1 MNITLINKNNLNH
14 FKGFITNQDANFIK
28 NDYKIIPIGLVAD
41 DLDNG
46 KNMAAGAI
54 CLRPDDYELKI
65 TSFYVSPEYRG
76 KGAGKYLLDKTKRIL
91 GDKDMEFDIEFL
103 IYGKEEENLAQFLE
117 DYGFSYAD
125 PEYEALEMTVVE
137 LEKTKLSG
145 KKGTGTPFSK
155 IPSRLFDIS
164 QAEAIKKGAIL
175 PFDGLDSES
184 IEKDISVGIVKDDL
198 IESYVAFEKLS
209 DTVLLLAGFHVGDNN
224 TATLLHMLEASMD
237 RILDKYPG
245 YARIIIQP
253 VNEVGSTL
261 ADSIYEDA
269 RDISCRYRYVI

>member
-14 FKGFITNQDANFIK
+14 FKGFITNQDANCIK

-41 DLDNG
+41 DLDGG

-54 CLRPDDYELKI
+54 CVRPDEYELKI

-76 KGAGKYLLDKTKRIL
+76 KGAGKYLLDKTKHIL

-103 IYGKEEENLAQFLE
+103 LYGKEEENLAQFLE
-117 DYGFSYAD
+117 EYGFSYAD
-125 PEYEALEMTVVE
+125 PEYEALEMTVVD
-137 LEKTKLSG
+137 LEKTKLNG
-145 KKGTGTPFSK
+145 KKGTGTPFSE
-155 IPSRLFDIS
+155 IPDKLFDIS
-164 QAEAIKKGAIL
+164 QSEALEKDAFL
-175 PFDGLDSES
+175 PLDGLKSER
-184 IEKDISVGIVKDDL
+184 IEKDISVGIVNKDL
-198 IESYVAFEKLS
+198 IESYVVFEKLS
-209 DTVLLLAGFHVGDNN
+209 DKVLLLSAFHVEDNN
-224 TATLLHMLEASMD
+224 TTTLLHMLEACTD

-245 YARIIIQP
+245 YTKIIMQP
-253 VNEVGSTL
+253 VNEAGSTL